1 MFNIFTQNLNLARDV
16 EVGVLVD
23 RTEGYSGSDL
33 REIFQG
39 AHMRA
44 VRELFDKKELTK
56 PQARPITM
64 DDFREIIR
72 KRKPSVSSQMLGLY
86 DKWFETYKA
95 L

>member
-1 MFNIFTQNLNLARDV
+1 
-16 EVGVLVD
+16 
-23 RTEGYSGSDL
+23 
-33 REIFQG
+33 
-39 AHMRA
+39 MRA
-44 VRELFDKKELTK
+44 VRELFDKKELMK

-72 KRKPSVSSQMLGLY
+72 KRKPSVSSQMLVLY